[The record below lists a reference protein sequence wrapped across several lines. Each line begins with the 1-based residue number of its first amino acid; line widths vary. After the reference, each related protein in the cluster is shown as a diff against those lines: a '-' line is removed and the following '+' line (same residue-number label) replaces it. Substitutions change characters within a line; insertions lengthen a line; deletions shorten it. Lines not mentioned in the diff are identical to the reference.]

1 MKMFNVQSPYHDILK
16 RKRKCKFLR
25 NIVSSENLYY
35 AKFAKV
41 LLKRNCVAI
50 FILTLHNN
58 NNYFCLAKFS
68 SRLICLP
75 RVFKYVCVCFKY
87 ACVYRHVAAVK

>member
-1 MKMFNVQSPYHDILK
+1 
-16 RKRKCKFLR
+16 
-25 NIVSSENLYY
+25 
-35 AKFAKV
+35 
-41 LLKRNCVAI
+41 VAI
-50 FILTLHNN
+50 FILTVHKN

-75 RVFKYVCVCFKY
+75 RVFKYVCVYFKY